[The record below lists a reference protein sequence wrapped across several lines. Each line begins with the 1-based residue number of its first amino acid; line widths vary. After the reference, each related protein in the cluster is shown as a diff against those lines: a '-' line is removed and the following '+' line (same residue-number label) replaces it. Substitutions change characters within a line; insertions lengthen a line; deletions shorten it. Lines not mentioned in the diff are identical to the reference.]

1 MNTLLAAM
9 FSVVLAAPPDA
20 PPFLTET
27 KKAEDRIG
35 VDCAA
40 DSVTFDIRSPSGIG
54 SATIRPKSARWPAT
68 VVVRLRL
75 AGLEGFA
82 VSNGANTLSGCV
94 PTHDPRTQRLHLSR
108 AGQEQDVDSKS
119 AYWTE
124 IKAVGSGGKPS
135 PEYPLKE
142 GGYFEFAVP
151 RALLIEPA
159 KPVVLSWIDFY
170 RR

>member
-1 MNTLLAAM
+1 MNTLLATM

-20 PPFLTET
+20 QPFLTET
-27 KKAEDRIG
+27 KKQDDRIRI
-35 VDCAA
+35 DCVG
-40 DSVTFDIRSPSGIG
+40 DRVTFEIRSPSGIG

-75 AGLEGFA
+75 AGLEQFA
-82 VSNGANTLSGCV
+82 VSNGESTLSGSV
-94 PTHDPRTQRLHLSR
+94 ATHDPRTQRLHLNR
-108 AGQEQDVDSKS
+108 GGQERDVDSKS

-124 IKAVGSGGKPS
+124 IQALGPGGKPS
-135 PEYPLKE
+135 SDYPLKN

-159 KPVVLSWIDFY
+159 KPLMLSWIDFY